1 MDDVLLGEEL
11 VTDEVLEGVVVVLE
25 LVVVVDGVVVVGV
38 VVVGLE
44 VVELEVVDVL
54 CVHCLVASCETTVA
68 ACWRLATSL
77 GFTPCPDRLST
88 ALVNPLAALLAVLHW
103 PEPTALDT

>member
-1 MDDVLLGEEL
+1 VLLGVEL
-11 VTDEVLEGVVVVLE
+11 VTDEELEGVVLVLE
-25 LVVVVDGVVVVGV
+25 LVVVGDEVVVVV

-44 VVELEVVDVL
+44 VVELEVVVVL
-54 CVHCLVASCETTVA
+54 CVHCLVASCETRVA

-77 GFTPCPDRLST
+77 GLTPCPDRLST